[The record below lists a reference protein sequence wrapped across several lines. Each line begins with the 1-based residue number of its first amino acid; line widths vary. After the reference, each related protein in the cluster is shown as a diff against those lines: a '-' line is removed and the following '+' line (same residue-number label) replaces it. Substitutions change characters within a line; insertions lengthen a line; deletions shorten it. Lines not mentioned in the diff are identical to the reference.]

1 MNQPSDQHEPLPFT
15 ANGTPTSDGFPD
27 ADPFAE
33 DLAGL
38 ALDPRDEL
46 ALEALLEAGFDVD
59 AVSDPALRPR
69 VLRTAQVLGLLETD
83 VFPADPALV
92 DLAMVRIARVREP
105 ALSRG
110 DLEALDALAH
120 AGWQADRVAPSAL
133 RPRARRHEALLLA
146 ATDAQ
151 ARASDDLVERTMRAI
166 DAATQQS
173 APIPIE
179 RARRRVTARLQDVVS
194 VAAVFL
200 LVASVLW
207 PVMGSLREDA
217 RRAICNGN
225 FAAAGM
231 GLGSYAS
238 FSDGQLPMASAG
250 LGGAPWWNVGQG
262 PEQSNSANL
271 FMLPRT
277 GFVPLS
283 QLACPGNS
291 LAPTAL
297 AEQDT
302 DWRRLDEVS
311 YSYRIMFGPSRPD
324 LHTATRFVVLVDRS
338 PVVLRAIAGNPV
350 DPLENSPNHGG
361 RGQHVLWNDGSA
373 QWTESPE
380 LPTGDNLWLPREI
393 EDEIRRLQGK
403 PRRIDP
409 ISGTELPGS
418 VGDAFVG
425 P

>member
-1 MNQPSDQHEPLPFT
+1 MSQPSDQHEPLPFT
-15 ANGTPTSDGFPD
+15 ANGAPAHEATLDEAWG
-27 ADPFAE
+27 E
-33 DLAGL
+33 Y
-38 ALDPRDEL
+38 ALDPRDEA
-46 ALEALLEAGFDVD
+46 ALEALLEAGFDAD
-59 AVSDPALRPR
+59 AVSDPSLHPR
-69 VLRTAQVLGLLETD
+69 VLRASQVLGLLATD

-105 ALSRG
+105 SLSHA
-110 DLEALDALAH
+110 DIEALDALAH
-120 AGWQADRVAPSAL
+120 AGWQAERVASGTL
-133 RPRARRHEALLLA
+133 RHRARRHEALLS
-146 ATDAQ
+146 ATTN
-151 ARASDDLVERTMRAI
+151 ARIEPSDDLVDRTMRAV
-166 DAATQQS
+166 DEAAARS

-207 PVMGSLREDA
+207 PVMGSIREDA

-231 GLGSYAS
+231 GLSSYAS
-238 FSDGQLPMASAG
+238 FSDGRLPMASAG

-271 FMLPRT
+271 FILPRT

-283 QLACPGNS
+283 GLACPGNP

-297 AEQDT
+297 AEQDR
-302 DWRRLDEVS
+302 DWRKLGEVS
-311 YSYRIMFGPSRPD
+311 YSYRIMFGRDRPD
-324 LHTATRFVVLVDRS
+324 LHTPTRFVILADRS

-350 DPLENSPNHGG
+350 DPLENSPNHTG

-373 QWTESPE
+373 KWLESPE
-380 LPTGDNLWLPREI
+380 LPSGDNLWLPREI

-409 ISGTELPGS
+409 ISGTELPGG